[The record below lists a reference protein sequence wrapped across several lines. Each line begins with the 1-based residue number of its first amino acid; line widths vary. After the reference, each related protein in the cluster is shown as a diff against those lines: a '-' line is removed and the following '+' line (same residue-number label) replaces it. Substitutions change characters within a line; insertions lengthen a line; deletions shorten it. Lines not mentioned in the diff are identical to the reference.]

1 MDTTTATV
9 APSMQKHGPLIN
21 RNFALLWTG
30 GTVSVFGD
38 VIFDTTLVVWITV
51 FLAAGQPWAPLAV
64 SGVLL
69 AVLVPTF
76 AFGPIAGVF
85 VDRWDKRRTMLWM
98 DALRAGLIALL
109 LLATNIVPLPYLP
122 NGRLPLAGQLGLIY
136 TVVLLASLCAQFF
149 GPSKMA
155 LIGDIVPDPYRT
167 QASGMSQV
175 TQSLAGIIAPPLAP
189 ILLLA
194 AGPQVALL
202 INALSFAFSF
212 VMILAVR
219 PPQAARSVHAGEQS
233 NFFRE
238 FVAGLRFSA
247 RNRVIL
253 TLLVTVCVVM
263 LGASAINT
271 LGIFFVLNNLHAPVK
286 LYGLL
291 ETAMGLGVILGA
303 ILAGLFAQRIGLART
318 LTCSLLIASISML
331 VYSRMTSFVPALIV
345 AALFGIFQAALN
357 VPAGPLL
364 LRVTPRAYVGRVSAI
379 INPASALMQVLGTM
393 LVGFLASSVLLH
405 FHAQALGMIFGPI
418 DTIFTS
424 GAVVALLGAVY
435 ALLRLGFTDPPPI
448 AEDAPTPA
456 AAEAAAAPAG
466 VAPATISE

>member
-1 MDTTTATV
+1 
-9 APSMQKHGPLIN
+9 MQKHGPLIN
-21 RNFALLWTG
+21 RSFALLWTG

-98 DALRAGLIALL
+98 DALRAVLIALL

-149 GPSKMA
+149 GPSKTA
-155 LIGDIVPDPYRT
+155 LIGDIVPDPYRA

-253 TLLVTVCVVM
+253 TLLVTVCAVM
-263 LGASAINT
+263 LGASALNA
-271 LGIFFVLNNLHAPVK
+271 LDIFFVVGNLHAPVR
-286 LYGLL
+286 LFGFLT
-291 ETAMGLGVILGA
+291 TAQGVGAIIGA
-303 ILAGLFAQRIGLART
+303 ILAGMFAQRIGLTRT
-318 LTCSLLIASISML
+318 LTCSLLIGGVGIL
-331 VYSRMTSFVPALIV
+331 IYSRMTSLIPALIV
-345 AALFGIFQAALN
+345 IFITGIFIAALN

-379 INPASALMQVLGTM
+379 INPASALMQVLGTA

-405 FHAQALGMIFGPI
+405 FHAQALGMTFGPI
-418 DTIFTS
+418 DTIFTG
-424 GAVVALLGAVY
+424 GAVLALLGAVY

-448 AEDAPTPA
+448 AEDAPTLA
-456 AAEAAAAPAG
+456 AAEAPGISSEVATAA
-466 VAPATISE
+466 TSE